1 MKNPTLLIVDDDR
14 STREGLENAMK
25 RKYEIYAAESAERA
39 LEILADAP
47 IDIVLSDIRMPGMD
61 GLTLLHRI
69 LARTPQPAC
78 VLMTAYG
85 SIDKAVE
92 AIKQG
97 ASDYIAK
104 PYSLDDLE
112 MRIQKALRARTIEA
126 ENRSLRSQLDDKY
139 GLEAMV
145 GSSEPMQSVFDL
157 IRQIAPTQATV
168 TVLGESG
175 TGKELVARA
184 IHGLS
189 PRSKAPF
196 VPVHCASLS
205 QNLMESELF
214 GHEKGAFTG
223 ASERRIGRF
232 EIADGGTL
240 FLDEV
245 SEIDPAT
252 QTKLLRV
259 LEERCFERVGGNKTI
274 EVDIRLIVATN
285 KNLKQLVEKGVF
297 RDDLYFRLNVV
308 SIELPPLRE
317 RRSDIP
323 LLCNSFI
330 HELSERNAK
339 PVLSLSPEA
348 AKLLEACAWPGN
360 VRELRNIIEKM
371 VVLAKGPRL
380 TARDVPPEIRNV
392 TENVKRNAD
401 STSGMA
407 GVVPSSMEQVERM
420 MIATALENH
429 AGNRTKA
436 ALQLGISRRTLHRK
450 LQQYRLAET
459 QGGKTQTESVK

>member
-14 STREGLENAMK
+14 STREGLEKALK
-25 RKYEIYAAESAERA
+25 RKYEVYVAESAERA
-39 LEILADAP
+39 LEILGN
-47 IDIVLSDIRMPGMD
+47 ISVDIVLSDIRMPGMD

-69 LARTPQPAC
+69 LARNPQPAC
-78 VLMTAYG
+78 MLMTAYG
-85 SIDKAVE
+85 SIEKAVE

-112 MRIQKALRARTIEA
+112 MRLQKALRARTIEA

-139 GLEAMV
+139 GLENIV
-145 GSSEPMQSVFDL
+145 GSSESMQRIFDL
-157 IRQIAPTQATV
+157 IRQVAPTQATV
-168 TVLGESG
+168 MVLGESG

-184 IHGLS
+184 THGLS
-189 PRSKAPF
+189 PRAKAPF
-196 VPVHCASLS
+196 VAVHCASLS

-223 ASERRIGRF
+223 AAERRIGRF

-240 FLDEV
+240 FLDEI
-245 SEIDPAT
+245 SELDRST

-259 LEERCFERVGGNKTI
+259 LEERCFERVGGSTTI
-274 EVDIRLIVATN
+274 KVDIRLIVATN
-285 KNLKQLVEKGVF
+285 RNLKKLVEKGGF

-330 HELSERNAK
+330 RELSEKNGKA
-339 PVLSLSPEA
+339 VLSLSPEA
-348 AKLLEACAWPGN
+348 ASMLESYDWPGN
-360 VRELRNIIEKM
+360 VRELRNIIETM
-371 VVLAKGPRL
+371 IVLAKGPKL
-380 TARDVPPEIRNV
+380 TARDIPSDIRNS
-392 TENVKRNAD
+392 AG
-401 STSGMA
+401 SSGLKDEPA
-407 GVVPSSMEQVERM
+407 GSMSAVAPSSMEQAERM
-420 MIATALENH
+420 MITNALKNH
-429 AGNRTKA
+429 DGNRTKA

-450 LQQYRLAET
+450 LQQYRLAKTED
-459 QGGKTQTESVK
+459 GKAEQV